1 MSNTFGTFF
10 RVTTFGESHG
20 PVMGVVVDGIES
32 NFPLDLDKIQNE
44 VHRRSSGQN
53 IFETSRKEKDIIKV
67 VSGIFE
73 GKTLGTPITV
83 LVENTEQN
91 ASDYEKLKDV
101 YRPGHADLTYQ
112 ERYGIRDYR
121 GGGRASGRETVSR
134 VIAGAIARQVLST
147 YNVKIQSKIL
157 SIGNTCIKTGMKAG
171 NFEEVLQKAKEEGDS
186 VGGIIE
192 CTISGFPK
200 GVGEPVFDKLDACIA
215 HAVMSIGAV
224 KGIEF
229 GSGFESTK
237 MLGSQNNKPENAGG
251 ILGGISDGNDI
262 CFKVAVKPTP
272 SISKEQK
279 ATMKDGSEC
288 DISIEGRHDT
298 CICLRIGP
306 VIEAMSAIVLLDQ
319 LYARKATSRRDEIER
334 N

>member
-20 PVMGVVVDGIES
+20 PMMGVVIDGIES
-32 NFPLDLDKIQNE
+32 NFPLDLDEIQNE
-44 VHRRSSGQN
+44 VNRRSPSQN
-53 IFETSRKEKDIIKV
+53 SFETARKEKDKIKI
-67 VSGIFE
+67 VSGIFD

-91 ASDYEKLKDV
+91 PNEYAKLKDI

-134 VIAGAIARQVLST
+134 VIAGAIARQVLNT
-147 YNVKIQSKIL
+147 YNIKIQSKIL
-157 SIGNTCIKTGMKAG
+157 SIGGQTSK
-171 NFEEVLQKAKEEGDS
+171 FEDVLQKAKKEGDS
-186 VGGIIE
+186 VGGVIE
-192 CTISGFPK
+192 CSINGFPK

-215 HAVMSIGAV
+215 HAVMSIGAI

-237 MLGSQNNKPENAGG
+237 MKGSQNNKPENAGG

-262 CFKVAVKPTP
+262 YFKVAVKPTP
-272 SISKEQK
+272 SISKVQK
-279 ATMKDGSEC
+279 ATMKDGSVC
-288 DISIEGRHDT
+288 DIAIEGRHDT

-306 VIEAMSAIVLLDQ
+306 VIEAMTAIVLLDL

>member
-1 MSNTFGTFF
+1 MSNTFGNFF

-20 PVMGVVVDGIES
+20 PMMGVVIDGIES

-44 VHRRSSGQN
+44 VNSRRPSNSS
-53 IFETSRKEKDIIKV
+53 FETSRNEKDKIKV
-67 VSGIFE
+67 VSGIFN

-91 ASDYEKLKDV
+91 SNDYEALKDV
-101 YRPGHADLTYQ
+101 YRPGHADSTYQ
-112 ERYGIRDYR
+112 ERYHIRDYR

-134 VIAGAIARQVLST
+134 VIAGAIARQILST

-157 SIGNTCIKTGMKAG
+157 SIGGKTED
-171 NFEEVLQKAKEEGDS
+171 FEEVLQSAKKDGDS

-200 GVGEPVFDKLDACIA
+200 GVGEPVFDKLDACIS

-229 GSGFESTK
+229 GSGFESAK
-237 MLGSQNNKPENAGG
+237 MMGSQNNESKNAGG

-262 CFKVAVKPTP
+262 YFKVAVKPTP
-272 SISKEQK
+272 SISKMQK
-279 ATMKDGSEC
+279 AVMKDGSEC
-288 DISIEGRHDT
+288 NLSIEGRHDT

-306 VIEAMSAIVLLDQ
+306 VIEAMTAIVLLDQ
-319 LYARKATSRRDEIER
+319 LYAKNATSRRD
-334 N
+334 